1 MKKNK
6 LSLFAVL
13 TLATAITFNSCEK
26 IEEGSPV
33 TVNTSKTATI
43 SGMVHAHLMQDE
55 RVYKESIEGTS
66 FGYQDTAEYAP
77 VGTEIHFHVVKQDL
91 NSDVEDG
98 SDEFR
103 YSTTVNANGTY
114 SINIPTTEEGLNV
127 DISFDEFEYN
137 YRTWEVTDTTV
148 TIQSL
153 DIDPITNEIDTTF
166 LTTYTYVSNTERR
179 TYKLDDSNVEVHE
192 NENLIEDFQYY
203 ND

>member
-6 LSLFAVL
+6 LSLIAVL

-43 SGMVHAHLMQDE
+43 SGMVHADLMMDE
-55 RVYKESIEGTS
+55 RFYKESIEGTNFNYS
-66 FGYQDTAEYAP
+66 DTLEYAP
-77 VGTEIHFHVVKQDL
+77 AGTEIHFHVVKQDM

-127 DISFDEFEYN
+127 DISFDDFEYN
-137 YRTWEVTDTTV
+137 YKSWEVLNSDTNTV
-148 TIQSL
+148 ITIDQTTGE
-153 DIDPITNEIDTTF
+153 ITETQTITF
-166 LTTYTYVSNTERR
+166 TYASNTERR
-179 TYKLDDSNVEVHE
+179 TYESLGFNVEVHE
-192 NENLIEDFQYY
+192 NENFIHDFQYI

>member
-13 TLATAITFNSCEK
+13 TLATAFTFNSCEK

-43 SGMVHAHLMQDE
+43 SGMVHADLMMDE
-55 RVYKESIEGTS
+55 RVYKESVEGTNFNYS
-66 FGYQDTAEYAP
+66 DTAEYAP
-77 VGTEIHFHVVKQDL
+77 NGTEIHFHVVKQDL
-91 NSDVEDG
+91 NSDVQDG

-127 DISFDEFEYN
+127 DISFDDFEYN
-137 YRTWEVTDTTV
+137 YKSWEVLNSDTNTV
-148 TIQSL
+148 ITIDQTTGE
-153 DIDPITNEIDTTF
+153 ITETQTITF
-166 LTTYTYVSNTERR
+166 TYASNTERR
-179 TYKLDDSNVEVHE
+179 TYESLGFNVEVHE
-192 NENLIEDFQYY
+192 NENFIHDFQYI

>member
-6 LSLFAVL
+6 LSLIAVL

-43 SGMVHAHLMQDE
+43 SGMVHADLMMDE
-55 RVYKESIEGTS
+55 RVYKESIEGTNFNYS
-66 FGYQDTAEYAP
+66 DTAEYAP
-77 VGTEIHFHVVKQDL
+77 NGTEIHFHVVKQDM

-103 YSTTVNANGTY
+103 YSTTVSANGTY

-127 DISFDEFEYN
+127 DISFDDFEYN
-137 YRTWEVTDTTV
+137 YKSWEVTDTTV
-148 TIQSL
+148 TIQNL
-153 DIDPITNEIDTTF
+153 EVNPNTGLIDTTF

-179 TYKLDDSNVEVHE
+179 TYNRGSSSVEVHE
-192 NENLIEDFQYY
+192 NENVIRDFDY
-203 ND
+203 

>member
-6 LSLFAVL
+6 LSLIAVL

-43 SGMVHAHLMQDE
+43 SGMVHADLMMDE
-55 RVYKESIEGTS
+55 RVYKESIEGTNFNYS
-66 FGYQDTAEYAP
+66 YTAEYAP
-77 VGTEIHFHVVKQDL
+77 NGTEIHFHVVKQDM

-103 YSTTVNANGTY
+103 YSTTVSANGTY

-127 DISFDEFEYN
+127 DISFDDFEYN
-137 YRTWEVTDTTV
+137 YKYWEDTDTTV
-148 TIQSL
+148 TIQNL
-153 DIDPITNEIDTTF
+153 EVNPNTGLIDTTF

-179 TYKLDDSNVEVHE
+179 TYNRGSSSVEVHE
-192 NENLIEDFQYY
+192 NENVIRDFDY
-203 ND
+203 

>member
-6 LSLFAVL
+6 LSLIAVL

-43 SGMVHAHLMQDE
+43 SGMVHADLRMDE
-55 RVYKESIEGTS
+55 RVYKESIEGTNFNYS
-66 FGYQDTAEYAP
+66 DTAEYAP
-77 VGTEIHFHVVKQDL
+77 NGTEIHFHVVKQDM

-103 YSTTVNANGTY
+103 YSTTVSANGTY

-127 DISFDEFEYN
+127 DISFDDFEYN
-137 YRTWEVTDTTV
+137 YKSWEVTDTTV
-148 TIQSL
+148 TIQNL
-153 DIDPITNEIDTTF
+153 EVNPNTGLIDTTF

-179 TYKLDDSNVEVHE
+179 TYNRGSSSVEVHE
-192 NENLIEDFQYY
+192 NENVIRDFDY
-203 ND
+203 

>member
-6 LSLFAVL
+6 LSLIASVILVL
-13 TLATAITFNSCEK
+13 AITFNSCEK

-43 SGMVHAHLMQDE
+43 SGMVHADLMQDE

-66 FGYQDTAEYAP
+66 FGYQDTAEFAP
-77 VGTEIHFHVVKQDL
+77 AGTEIHFHVVKQDL

-114 SINIPTTEEGLNV
+114 SIDIPTTEEGLNV
-127 DISFDEFEYN
+127 DISFDDFEYN
-137 YRTWEVTDTTV
+137 YMYWEVIDSTV

-153 DIDPITNEIDTTF
+153 DFDTINNTIDTTF

-179 TYKLDDSNVEVHE
+179 TYNRASSSVEVHE
-192 NENLIEDFQYY
+192 GENVIRDFNY
-203 ND
+203 

>member
-1 MKKNK
+1 MK
-6 LSLFAVL
+6 
-13 TLATAITFNSCEK
+13 K

-43 SGMVHAHLMQDE
+43 SGMVHADLMQDE

-66 FGYQDTAEYAP
+66 FGYQDTAEFAP
-77 VGTEIHFHVVKQDL
+77 AGTEIHFHVVKQDL

-114 SINIPTTEEGLNV
+114 SIDIPTTEEGLNV
-127 DISFDEFEYN
+127 DISFDDFEYN
-137 YRTWEVTDTTV
+137 YMYWEVTDTTV

-153 DIDPITNEIDTTF
+153 DVDTINNTVDTTF
-166 LTTYTYVSNTERR
+166 LTTYTYASTTERR
-179 TYKLDDSNVEVHE
+179 TYNRASSSVEVHE
-192 NENLIEDFQYY
+192 NENVIRDFDY
-203 ND
+203 

>member
-6 LSLFAVL
+6 LSLIAVL
-13 TLATAITFNSCEK
+13 TLATAFTFNSCEK

-43 SGMVHAHLMQDE
+43 SGMVHADLMMDE
-55 RVYKESIEGTS
+55 RVYKESVEGTNFNYS
-66 FGYQDTAEYAP
+66 DTAEYAP
-77 VGTEIHFHVVKQDL
+77 NGTEIHFHVVKQDL
-91 NSDVEDG
+91 NSDVQDG

-127 DISFDEFEYN
+127 DISFDDFEYN
-137 YRTWEVTDTTV
+137 YKTWEVTDTTV

-153 DIDPITNEIDTTF
+153 EVNQNTGLIDTTF
-166 LTTYTYVSNTERR
+166 LTTYTYASNTERR
-179 TYKLDDSNVEVHE
+179 AYNRGDSSVEVHE
-192 NENLIEDFQYY
+192 NEDVIRDFDY
-203 ND
+203 